1 MCGHSLGYSE
11 DDLASSPYAS
21 FFQPKLDP
29 VQPQVAEAL
38 LIKGQAHELFPT
50 AEYASRMTD
59 PGYWPIETGYTSAP
73 DGSIR
78 VFCLTN
84 MPRVEP
90 AMWDWWFGW
99 HGSEAL
105 RYKLWHPAAH
115 VEAKWA
121 DGRDDE
127 SYLGRTSLI
136 TEYLG
141 SKLVKGAISFVSPSA
156 MGIDESVIEAQ
167 GEVFICARIG
177 VPGTPL
183 RGGWLLHQLRPV
195 EGGCEMR
202 SRMWMGG
209 ENSALGDNP
218 GALARGLARAMR
230 SFAKSMLPDPAELLV
245 HNAQEMA
252 HLAGFLPELYE
263 AFGPNSRR
271 NAA

>member
-1 MCGHSLGYSE
+1 MTNLRLGYSE
-11 DDLASSPYAS
+11 KDLRDSPFAP
-21 FFQPKLDP
+21 FFNPKLDP

-38 LIKGQAHELFPT
+38 QIKGQAHELFPPVED
-50 AEYASRMTD
+50 AARMTD
-59 PGYWPIETGYTSAP
+59 PGYWPVETGYASTP

-78 VFCLTN
+78 VFCLTH

-90 AMWDWWFGW
+90 HMWDWWFGW

-121 DGRDDE
+121 DGKSDE
-127 SYLGRTSLI
+127 SYIGRTSLI

-141 SKLVKGAISFVSPSA
+141 STLVNGAINFVRPSV
-156 MGIDESVIEAQ
+156 MGIDEGAIEAQ
-167 GEVFICARIG
+167 GQAIICARIG
-177 VPGTPL
+177 VPGTPMK
-183 RGGWLLHQLRPV
+183 GGWLLHQLRPV

-209 ENSALGDNP
+209 ANAAVGDNP
-218 GALARGLARAMR
+218 GLLAKGVARAIR
-230 SFAKSMLPDPAELLV
+230 PLAKGLLPDPAELLV

-252 HLAGFLPELYE
+252 HLAGFLPELFA
-263 AFGPNSRR
+263 AFGPDARR
-271 NAA
+271 NTP